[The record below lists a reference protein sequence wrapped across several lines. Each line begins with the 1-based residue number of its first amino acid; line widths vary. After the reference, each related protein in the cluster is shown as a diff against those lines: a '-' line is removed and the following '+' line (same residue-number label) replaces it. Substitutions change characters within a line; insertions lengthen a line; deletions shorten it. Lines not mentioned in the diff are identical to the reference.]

1 MSLSEPNGT
10 VLARSCSPSVASSSN
25 EDPPAQKATNT
36 LAAVITESVPTDWRE
51 LQTKV
56 AGILGESGMDVSVER
71 SVPVARGS
79 VVVDVYAEREVDG
92 LPLRM
97 IVECKHWKSAVPKSV
112 VHSFRTVVGDSG
124 AHIGYI
130 VGSGGFQSGSYA
142 AADLTN
148 ISLVD
153 WAEFQERFEKR
164 WLEHHLRPLIG
175 AAVDPLLT
183 YTEPI
188 VPRKFVEVDDAA
200 VEKLRALRDR
210 HMDFAWLMAL
220 FTEFG
225 TYISSDPPELPIRGR
240 AVKGIEKLPAA
251 ILDARG
257 YREFG
262 EVALPYAEVAIEE
275 FREALRAGGVE
286 P

>member
-1 MSLSEPNGT
+1 M
-10 VLARSCSPSVASSSN
+10 
-25 EDPPAQKATNT
+25 
-36 LAAVITESVPTDWRE
+36 ITESVPSDWRD
-51 LQTKV
+51 LQSRV
-56 AGILGESGMDVSVER
+56 AEILRESGMEVWIER
-71 SVPVARGS
+71 SVPIARGS
-79 VVVDVYAEREVDG
+79 VTVDVYAERKVDG

-112 VHSFRTVVGDSG
+112 VHSFRTVVAENG

-130 VGSGGFQSGSYA
+130 VGTGGFQSGSYA

-153 WAEFQERFEKR
+153 WGEFQESLEER
-164 WLEHHLRPLIG
+164 WLEHHFRPLIG
-175 AAVDPLLT
+175 ATIDPLLT

-188 VPRKFVEVDDAA
+188 VPRKFTEVDDAA
-200 VEKLRALRDR
+200 VRRLKQLRDR
-210 HMDFAWLMAL
+210 YVEFAWLMVI
-220 FTEFG
+220 FTPFG
-225 TYISSDPPELPIRGR
+225 TYISPDRPELPLRQR
-240 AVKGIEKLPAA
+240 VVEANRELPAP

-257 YREFG
+257 FRELG
-262 EVALPYAEVAIEE
+262 EAVIPYAEGAIEE